1 MATVPPARARWNGFR
16 CWRTPGSIQRVDID
30 QALRA
35 RLAAAG
41 LQPPSDERQ
50 LRQLQRD
57 LALHLA
63 RIATLAEA
71 GEQLGPDDPPHTDP
85 TRAAGPA

>member
-1 MATVPPARARWNGFR
+1 
-16 CWRTPGSIQRVDID
+16 VDID
-30 QALRA
+30 QALRT

-41 LQPPSDERQ
+41 LQPPTDERR
-50 LRQLQRD
+50 LRQLQDD
-57 LALHLA
+57 LTLHLA
-63 RIATLAEA
+63 RIAALADA